1 MRLSGP
7 TQSMTDHTTLI
18 ITVDSLTEVE
28 TRSRDAFAQA
38 LDGGLPDEDATRR
51 LSFADTDEF
60 SRVLSPRAIDL
71 LRTLAREEPASM
83 REAARLVER
92 DIKDVSRNLERLA
105 EYGIVE
111 FTEEGRAKRP
121 VVPFDDI
128 EIRLPLRDE
137 EDRSREQAG
146 A

>member
-1 MRLSGP
+1 
-7 TQSMTDHTTLI
+7 MTDQTTLV
-18 ITVDSLTEVE
+18 ITVDTLADVE
-28 TRSRDAFAQA
+28 ARSRNAFQA
-38 LDGGLPDEDATRR
+38 ALEDDMPAEDMERR

-71 LRTLAREEPASM
+71 LQTIAREEPESM
-83 REAARLVER
+83 REAARLVDR

-111 FTEEGRAKRP
+111 FVEEGRSKRP

-128 EIRLPLRDE
+128 EVRLPLRE
-137 EDRSREQAG
+137 EDRDVREKAG
-146 A
+146 V